1 MIADISTDLFFRLI
15 NHRVLAFMRYSGHV
29 KNVNGVMR

>member
-15 NHRVLAFMRYSGHV
+15 SRVLALMRYSGHV
-29 KNVNGVMR
+29 KNLNGVMR

>member
-15 NHRVLAFMRYSGHV
+15 SHRVLAFMRYSGHV